1 MKRILKKTWAVLR
14 YNLGSLLL
22 FETGYR
28 IASFFLVMQ
37 LTHRAVNFSL
47 KKQEFSYLTAENF
60 ELVSSIFK
68 QLSDPT
74 RIRIFWILC
83 HCEECV
89 INISAMMEMS
99 SPAVAHHL
107 RLLRSSGLIESRRD
121 GKETYYRASLSRK
134 AQTLHKMIEEMMEIS
149 CIQL

>member
-60 ELVSSIFK
+60 VRFLSSPLSILLLLFLLLLILLLFLIEVSSLLSGFLCSYQK
-68 QLSDPT
+68 QKIYASD
-74 RIRIFWILC
+74 
-83 HCEECV
+83 
-89 INISAMMEMS
+89 M
-99 SPAVAHHL
+99 
-107 RLLRSSGLIESRRD
+107 LLLGI
-121 GKETYYRASLSRK
+121 
-134 AQTLHKMIEEMMEIS
+134 
-149 CIQL
+149 

>member
-1 MKRILKKTWAVLR
+1 MEHYTLPHQHGQAREELIARIPSSTD
-14 YNLGSLLL
+14 
-22 FETGYR
+22 FQI
-28 IASFFLVMQ
+28 IAD
-37 LTHRAVNFSL
+37 
-47 KKQEFSYLTAENF
+47 
-60 ELVSSIFK
+60 IFK

-107 RLLRSSGLIESRRD
+107 RLLRDSGLIQSRRD
-121 GKETYYRASLSRK
+121 GKETYYRVSNTKK
-134 AQTLHKMIEEMMEIS
+134 AQSLHHMIEEMMEIS
-149 CIQL
+149 CFQQNNPK

>member
-1 MKRILKKTWAVLR
+1 MEHYTLPHRH
-14 YNLGSLLL
+14 NQSM
-22 FETGYR
+22 
-28 IASFFLVMQ
+28 SQ
-37 LTHRAVNFSL
+37 LMSHLPNIE
-47 KKQEFSYLTAENF
+47 EFQTTAD
-60 ELVSSIFK
+60 IFK

-89 INISAMMEMS
+89 INIASMMEMS

-121 GKETYYRASLSRK
+121 GKKHITVPSTRK
-134 AQTLHKMIEEMMEIS
+134 KHKRFII
-149 CIQL
+149 

>member
-1 MKRILKKTWAVLR
+1 MEHYTLPHRH
-14 YNLGSLLL
+14 NQSM
-22 FETGYR
+22 
-28 IASFFLVMQ
+28 SQ
-37 LTHRAVNFSL
+37 LMSHLPNIE
-47 KKQEFSYLTAENF
+47 EFQTTAD
-60 ELVSSIFK
+60 IFK

-89 INISAMMEMS
+89 INIASMMEMS

-121 GKETYYRASLSRK
+121 GKETYYRAVDSKKNTNASSYDRK
-134 AQTLHKMIEEMMEIS
+134 DHGYFLHKQRRINQNLTQIYRF
-149 CIQL
+149 